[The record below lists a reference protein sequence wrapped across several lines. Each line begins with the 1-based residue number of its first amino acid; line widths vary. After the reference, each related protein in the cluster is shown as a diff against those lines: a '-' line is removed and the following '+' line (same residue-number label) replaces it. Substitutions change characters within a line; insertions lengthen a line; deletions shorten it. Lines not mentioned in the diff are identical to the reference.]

1 VRLPATA
8 CGNWGKTVSY
18 PFALI
23 DTTGFEGKGYS
34 QFEKSLRQRA
44 EQMPHLF
51 LDIPTVER
59 VG

>member
-1 VRLPATA
+1 M
-8 CGNWGKTVSY
+8 SY